1 MDAELPL
8 VFERCRKELLGYLLR
23 LVVRPQ
29 LAEELAQATY
39 LRCHEAAQ
47 RLPTE
52 EEGVRAWIFKV
63 ATHLAID
70 ELRRHH
76 HWRETVLLDLREAVS
91 GDPRM
96 VAASKE
102 MASTPETRAIAR
114 EHLVTCFG
122 CTLRN
127 LPEHR
132 AAALLL
138 KEVHGFSLAEVA
150 AILEAG
156 EGQVKNWLQEARRE
170 MEQRYGTTCALVAK
184 NGVCHQCVELD
195 GFFRAGQGRPL
206 PEDTSA
212 HLDHRL
218 QLLREWRERPP
229 GPWHRMILEL
239 IDELR

>member
-1 MDAELPL
+1 MDGRLPE
-8 VFERCRKELLGYLLR
+8 VFEQCRRELSGYLAR

-29 LAEELAQATY
+29 LAEELVQATY
-39 LRCHEAAQ
+39 LRCHEAKD
-47 RLPTE
+47 RLPVE
-52 EEGVRAWIFKV
+52 DEGVRAWIFKV
-63 ATHLAID
+63 ATNLAID

-76 HWRETVLLDLREAVS
+76 HWRETVLLDIREAVEA
-91 GDPRM
+91 DPRRSAQSLEL
-96 VAASKE
+96 V
-102 MASTPETRAIAR
+102 STPEMRAIAR

-138 KEVHGFSLAEVA
+138 KEVHDFTVAEVA
-150 AILEAG
+150 GILEAG

-170 MEQRYGTTCALVAK
+170 MQRRYGATCALIAK
-184 NGVCHQCVELD
+184 DGVCHQCVELD

-206 PEDTSA
+206 PEDPDQG
-212 HLDHRL
+212 LDERL
-218 QLLREWRERPP
+218 RVVREWRDKVP
-229 GPWHRMILEL
+229 GRWQRMILDV

>member
-1 MDAELPL
+1 MEDRLPQ
-8 VFERCRKELLGYLLR
+8 VFEQCRRELSGYLAR

-29 LAEELAQATY
+29 VAEELAQATY
-39 LRCHEAAQ
+39 LRCHEAME
-47 RLPTE
+47 RLPAD

-76 HWRETVLLDLREAVS
+76 HWRETMLWDIREAVEA
-91 GDPRM
+91 DPRRSAQSLEL
-96 VAASKE
+96 V
-102 MASTPETRAIAR
+102 STPETRAIAR

-138 KEVHGFSLAEVA
+138 KEVHDFTVAEVA
-150 AILEAG
+150 GILEAS

-170 MEQRYGTTCALVAK
+170 MERRYGATCALVAK

-206 PEDTSA
+206 PENA
-212 HLDHRL
+212 GERLDARL
-218 QLLREWRERPP
+218 QVVREWRDKGP
-229 GPWHRMILEL
+229 GRWHRMILEV